1 MDLQLKGKRVLLV
14 GGTRGIGREIAR
26 LLGAEGAHLALVARD
41 ARTLDETARDVRS
54 QGGNIA
60 ATIPVDVTNPAQ
72 AEKGVHQAAQALDG
86 FDVFICAIGRGFRG
100 AFEELDESVWREAF
114 DLDFFA
120 PARLVRLVLP
130 HIVDG
135 ARIVLLGAA
144 SAKQPSKHQSP
155 SNAAKA
161 ALANLTR
168 GLAEELA
175 PRKITVN
182 CVSPGRILSDR
193 RRERLTA
200 EAAGRGVSRE
210 AALREDAADVPLGRL
225 GDPAEVAAVVVFL
238 ASPRASFITGQSIFV
253 DGGLVRTV

>member
-1 MDLQLKGKRVLLV
+1 MDLGLRGRVVFLV
-14 GGTRGIGREIAR
+14 GGTRGIGRETAR
-26 LLGAEGAHLALVARD
+26 LLGAEGARIALVARD
-41 ARTLDETARDVRS
+41 SGKLEETAREVRS
-54 QGGNIA
+54 QGGEA
-60 ATIPVDVTNPAQ
+60 ATITADVTDSMQ
-72 AEKGVHQAAQALDG
+72 AEQAVARGVEALG
-86 FDVFICAIGRGFRG
+86 RFDVVIVAVGRGFRG
-100 AFEELDESVWREAF
+100 AFDELDESVWREAF

-130 HIVDG
+130 HLVDG

-144 SAKQPSKHQSP
+144 SAKQPSMHQSP

-168 GLAEELA
+168 SLAEELA
-175 PRKITVN
+175 PRKITIN

-193 RRERLTA
+193 RRERLIA
-200 EAAGRGVSRE
+200 EGGGRGLSPE
-210 AALREDAADVPLGRL
+210 TALREDAADVPLGRL

-238 ASPRASFITGQSIFV
+238 ASPRAAFITGQSIFV